1 MFAGACR
8 PLQAAA
14 LPSLD
19 AGPWYALGAKENR
32 HLVELVIFRARDHR
46 ARPNLPRGSPPPAS
60 PHKLWSQNSIMEF
73 YSQ

>member
-19 AGPWYALGAKENR
+19 AGPWYAKENR
-32 HLVELVIFRARDHR
+32 HMA
-46 ARPNLPRGSPPPAS
+46 N
-60 PHKLWSQNSIMEF
+60 
-73 YSQ
+73 